1 MDTFLRLRRKFKFHK
16 VKLTYRSLGRM
27 SMYIF
32 GTFVI
37 ASYIWAKFFPSSSEE
52 RYGALA
58 LKNYKLVETEISEK
72 LKSNPENEKLW
83 RLLVVLRVM
92 AEQTPLKFNF
102 DEMNPMSPEIS
113 SSGRQEFLYS
123 KDEFMQFLELAKKP
137 SPDLLKFRYRILKN
151 RDYSNI
157 EYHNRSI
164 QELEEIGRIF
174 RDTGQFD
181 KALTVFNMVLEED
194 PENSFAKEMVFLCL
208 TYQGK
213 TEEVRKL
220 LEDDKWRP
228 YADHNTLFRYYL
240 KEGNYAKML
249 YHLTIEE
256 YNSYSWKALVTC
268 SVAGIGWILFLV
280 HLGSGWF
287 WKRKEQLLIPIAFA
301 LGFISTLFCLGVVVV
316 QDHYLNHQGFEGK
329 SIIYNLAYS
338 VLGIGLREEV
348 CKLLFFLPLLYFIK
362 DIKEDYKILCYCSL
376 VGLGFAV
383 EENFGYFMRY
393 GQTTIMARFLTA
405 NFAHTFMTGFTCYYL
420 VKAVQRGGHAW
431 DDFTTTF
438 LKMIGIHGIY
448 DFFLSDPVMVAK
460 GMPFFSMMIYVYVAL
475 LYLRL
480 LMNTAPPAHQFVS
493 LTRVF
498 TIVLCCTIGVVF
510 MMISSEAGMKIA
522 LKAIAS
528 GIVVYAI
535 YAYMFYREFDEHIG

>member
-32 GTFVI
+32 GAFVI
-37 ASYIWAKFFPSSSEE
+37 ASFIWAKFFPSSSEQ

-72 LKSNPENEKLW
+72 LKANPDNEKLW
-83 RLLVVLRVM
+83 RLFIVLRVI
-92 AEQTPLKFNF
+92 AEQTPIKINF
-102 DEMNPMSPEIS
+102 DEMNPLSPELS
-113 SSGRQEFLYS
+113 SIGKQEFLLTN
-123 KDEFMQFLELAKKP
+123 DEFLEFLNLSTKP
-137 SPDLLKFRYRILKN
+137 DPELLKLRYRLMK
-151 RDYSNI
+151 DKDFSNI
-157 EYHNRSI
+157 NFHTRSV
-164 QELEEIGRIF
+164 QELEEIGRVF
-174 RDTGQFD
+174 RDTGQFN
-181 KALTVFNMVLEED
+181 KALEVFHMVLKED
-194 PENSFAKEMVFLCL
+194 SENAFAKEMVFFSLSAL
-208 TYQGK
+208 GDS
-213 TEEVRKL
+213 EEIKRHL
-220 LEDDKWRP
+220 DDESWRP
-228 YADHNTLFRYYL
+228 YAGHYTLFKYYL
-240 KEGNYAKML
+240 KEGNYTKML

-256 YNSYSWKALVTC
+256 YKSYSWKAFVTC
-268 SVAGIGWILFLV
+268 GVAGLGWVLFLV

-287 WKRKEQLLIPIAFA
+287 WKRKEQLLIPTALT
-301 LGFISTLFCLGVVVV
+301 LGFISTIFCLGLVVV
-316 QDHYLNHQGFEGK
+316 QDHLLNHQGFEGK
-329 SIIYNLAYS
+329 SVIYNLAYC

-376 VGLGFAV
+376 VGLGFAI
-383 EENFGYFMRY
+383 EENIGYFMRA
-393 GQTTIMARFLTA
+393 GQGAIMARFLTA

-438 LKMIGIHGIY
+438 IKMIGIHGIY
-448 DFFLSDPVMVAK
+448 DFLLSDPTMIAK
-460 GMPFFSMMIYVYVAL
+460 GMPFFSMMIYVYVAM

-498 TIVLCCTIGVVF
+498 TIVLCCTIGVIF
-510 MMISSEAGMKIA
+510 MMISSETGMKTAI
-522 LKAIAS
+522 KAIAS
-528 GIVVYAI
+528 GIIVYAI
-535 YAYMFYREFDEHIG
+535 YAYMFYREFNERIG